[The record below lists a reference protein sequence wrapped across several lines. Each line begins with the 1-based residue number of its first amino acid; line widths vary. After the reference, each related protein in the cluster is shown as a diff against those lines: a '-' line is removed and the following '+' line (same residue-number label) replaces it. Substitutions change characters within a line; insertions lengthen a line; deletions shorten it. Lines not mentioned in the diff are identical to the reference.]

1 MRKLG
6 FQKPTK
12 LARMIPR
19 GEEKENAMQPDAT
32 EREAALAAEL
42 ANLNQRY
49 DMLVSALGLM
59 VYDYHI
65 PTGEIHWSGM
75 TEHVCG
81 RSYAEL
87 DGGVRQWE
95 TLIHPEDRPAA
106 LSALEAAMT
115 EMRRYDVEYRFQHK
129 DGSYVWIFE
138 HGYFAPGPDGRAEHM
153 FGMLQ
158 NITALKQAQERQL
171 HMQAEIIDA
180 QAMALNELSTPLMPI
195 SDGTVVLP
203 LIGSIDSR
211 RAQQIMETLLQG
223 VGERNAHVA
232 IIDITGVAVV
242 DTQVANT
249 LIQAAQA
256 VRLLGARV
264 MLTGIRPEV
273 AQTLIGLGVDLSVID
288 TKASLQDGIAAAL
301 DLL

>member
-1 MRKLG
+1 
-6 FQKPTK
+6 
-12 LARMIPR
+12 
-19 GEEKENAMQPDAT
+19 MQPDAT
-32 EREAALAAEL
+32 EREAALVAEL
-42 ANLNQRY
+42 ESLRQRY
-49 DMLVSALGLM
+49 DMLIRAIGLM

-65 PTGEIHWSGM
+65 PTGAIRWSGE
-75 TEHVCG
+75 TNLVCG
-81 RSYAEL
+81 RSYEEL
-87 DGGVRQWE
+87 EGGIAQWE
-95 TLIHPEDRPAA
+95 ALLHPEDRPEAMR
-106 LSALEAAMT
+106 ALETAMAD
-115 EMRRYDVEYRFQHK
+115 MQRYDVEYRFLHK
-129 DGSYVWIFE
+129 DGSYIWIFE
-138 HGYFAPGPDGRAEHM
+138 HGYFIADPDGRAEHM

-158 NITALKQAQERQL
+158 NITALKDAQSQQL
-171 HMQAEIIDA
+171 RMQAEIIDA
-180 QAMALNELSTPLMPI
+180 QMMALNELSTPLMPI

-211 RAQQIMETLLQG
+211 RAQQIMETLLEG
-223 VGERNAHVA
+223 VAERNAHVA

-301 DLL
+301 DLG

>member
-1 MRKLG
+1 
-6 FQKPTK
+6 
-12 LARMIPR
+12 
-19 GEEKENAMQPDAT
+19 MQPSEPEHAV
-32 EREAALAAEL
+32 ALRAEL
-42 ANLNQRY
+42 DSLGQRY
-49 DMLVSALGLM
+49 TMLVSAIGLM
-59 VYDYHI
+59 IYDYHI
-65 PTGEIHWSGM
+65 PSGTIHWSGE
-75 TEHVCG
+75 TERVCG
-81 RSYAEL
+81 RTNAEL
-87 DGGVRQWE
+87 DGGIAQWE
-95 TLIHPEDRPAA
+95 QLIHPEDRPEA
-106 LSALEAAMT
+106 LRALEVAMAT
-115 EMRRYDVEYRFQHK
+115 QDRYDIEYRFEHK
-129 DGSYVWIFE
+129 DGSYLWIFE
-138 HGYFAPGPDGRAEHM
+138 HGYFISNAEGKPEHM

-158 NITALKQAQERQL
+158 NITVLKEAQDQQL
-171 HMQAEIIDA
+171 RMQAEIIDA

-195 SDGTVVLP
+195 SDGVVALP

-223 VGERNAHVA
+223 VGDRNAHVA

-301 DLL
+301 DLA